1 MNHWKPL
8 LSVFIFSLII
18 ILVAIL
24 STSNEESQL
33 HVNGDLSSLIDF
45 DVSNDDA
52 STSARGVFFVMQKER
67 TVEINISAD
76 IKVGE
81 TDEYGV
87 EIFVPPEFDIER
99 VLCSFNGDVSSKH
112 VCVREWPEGG
122 HFIFIS
128 QSRYYPDKIPI
139 GGEGIVSIYLSL
151 DKNVHLNE
159 INMFSFSIT
168 ASNEVVKDVMIPIS
182 Y

>member
-1 MNHWKPL
+1 MNHWKTL

-18 ILVAIL
+18 ILVVIL

-87 EIFVPPEFDIER
+87 EIFVPPEFGIER

-128 QSRYYPDKIPI
+128 QSRYYPDRIPI
-139 GGEGIVSIYLSL
+139 GGEGIVSIDLSL

-159 INMFSFSIT
+159 INMFSFSIA

-182 Y
+182 H